1 MHFKELAIVFLITLA
16 DMLTTNMLMSITNNC
31 CLEHNL
37 FLKSLCNEIGYVA
50 TWIWLPVE
58 FIAIASIY
66 TLLEKLRERLGA
78 RIEVEKI
85 FIVLILVPM
94 VNNLIHLM
102 CLH

>member
-1 MHFKELAIVFLITLA
+1 MGIKELITIFLIVLA
-16 DMLTTNMLMSITNNC
+16 GMATTCMLMLITNTC
-31 CLEHNL
+31 SLEHNPML
-37 FLKSLCNEIGYVA
+37 RGLCEAIGYGS

-66 TLLEKLRERLGA
+66 TLLEKLRESLGS
-78 RIEVEKI
+78 RIAVEKI
-85 FIVLILVPM
+85 FLVLILASI

>member
-1 MHFKELAIVFLITLA
+1 VLRG
-16 DMLTTNMLMSITNNC
+16 
-31 CLEHNL
+31 
-37 FLKSLCNEIGYVA
+37 LCEAIGYGA